1 MRKIAIML
9 IPFFD
14 AKMRELL
21 SRIGMPYED
30 TLSLS
35 ENLQKN
41 PTQFFI
47 QEKGNPLYMR
57 IVK

>member
-21 SRIGMPYED
+21 SRIGTPYED

-41 PTQFFI
+41 PTQFLI